1 MRDFYLVGVIGFL
14 VGWLVA
20 LPAANIGV
28 PITPVFFVVT
38 VVGFTVFAPFALW
51 ILKLLS
57 RTWGVFEQFGKFA
70 AVGTLNTLVDLG
82 ILNLF
87 ILVTNLASGV
97 PFVGFKTISF
107 LVATTNSYFWNKF
120 WTFGSRMPVT
130 GKEYLRF
137 ALFTLGG
144 TLINVGIASLVVN
157 VIGAPN
163 QISPKL
169 WANIG
174 ALCGVF
180 AGFMWNFLSYKFIV
194 FKGSMQNSNQ

>member
-1 MRDFYLVGVIGFL
+1 MRDFYLVAVIGFL

-20 LPAANIGV
+20 LPAANIGI
-28 PITPVFFVVT
+28 PITAAFFLVT
-38 VVGFTVFAPFALW
+38 VVGFTLFAPFALW

-57 RTWGVFEQFGKFA
+57 RKWGVFEQFGKFA

-82 ILNLF
+82 VLNFLILL
-87 ILVTNLASGV
+87 TDLASGV

-107 LVATTNSYFWNKF
+107 LIATTNSYFWNKF
-120 WTFGSRMPVT
+120 WTFGSRVPVT

-157 VIGAPN
+157 VIGVPGQMN
-163 QISPKL
+163 PKL
-169 WANIG
+169 WANVG
-174 ALCGVF
+174 ALFGVF
-180 AGFMWNFLSYKFIV
+180 AGFMWNFLSYKLIV
-194 FKGSMQNSNQ
+194 FRNSTNE